1 MKMSVGW
8 KMGSRLIPVLVIAA
22 GVMLYITNKVVP
34 GFELTIA
41 VVTIFYLQLLVVILA
56 VVIGIKMYIAFPL
69 RQMCDRLEVLA
80 DGNFTGER
88 ITIKDEN
95 EIGRLAGVV
104 NKTQDTM
111 VNLLR
116 DINYV
121 SERLAEQS
129 ENLAA
134 SGQEINALV
143 EEMAGNTLN
152 IASVTE
158 DASSNALHF
167 ADFGEEVR
175 LAAAEGMTMS
185 EQTMSKIS
193 VVNDTVNEIAGTIE
207 SLNQNSK
214 HIAEIITVITHIS
227 EQTNLLALNAA
238 IEAARAGEHGKGFA
252 VVAEEVRKLAD
263 QSSTSAE
270 EIAKLL
276 KTIHIETESAVQRV
290 RESQVET
297 TDGVTLVRETGSQLK
312 DVSDKVAA
320 INKRI
325 KETVKELKLASEG
338 TGQLASSS
346 EEIAAGTTEAAQTAE
361 ELAGMAEKLRAV
373 LNKFVFTI

>member
-1 MKMSVGW
+1 MSVGW
-8 KMGSRLIPVLVIAA
+8 KMGSRLIPVLFMVASA
-22 GVMLYITNKVVP
+22 MLYITNIVVP
-34 GFELTIA
+34 GFEVTVAMI
-41 VVTIFYLQLLVVILA
+41 TIFYLQLLVVIVG
-56 VVIGIKMYIAFPL
+56 VVIGIKIYIAFPL
-69 RQMCDRLEVLA
+69 RQMCDRLELLA

-88 ITIKDEN
+88 ITVKDEN

-129 ENLAA
+129 ESLAA

-158 DASSNALHF
+158 DASSNALHS

-175 LAAAEGMTMS
+175 LAAAEGMTKS
-185 EQTMSKIS
+185 EQTVNKIS
-193 VVNDTVNEIAGTIE
+193 AVHDTVNEIAGTIE
-207 SLNQNSK
+207 NLNQNSK
-214 HIAEIITVITHIS
+214 HIAEIIKVITHIA

-238 IEAARAGEHGKGFA
+238 IEAARAGDHGKGFA

-263 QSSTSAE
+263 QSSSSAK
-270 EIAKLL
+270 EITKLL
-276 KTIHIETESAVQRV
+276 KTIHLETENAVHRV

-297 TDGVTLVRETGSQLK
+297 TDGVTLVKETGSQLNE
-312 DVSDKVAA
+312 VLDKVSV

-325 KETVKELKLASEG
+325 NETVKELKLASEG

-346 EEIAAGTTEAAQTAE
+346 EEIAAGTTESAQAAE
-361 ELAGMAEKLRAV
+361 ELAGMAEKLRIV
-373 LNKFVFTI
+373 LNKFVFTV